1 MSDNHPIGP
10 FIRRFLT
17 EYVIVDRN
25 LSRNTQK
32 SYRDTIRLLFLFI
45 HEFYGIEPVDLA
57 AEQVTAEVVR
67 AFLAHLEAQR
77 GNSVATRNLRLAA
90 IHALFLFIS
99 RSVPELVD
107 LAAQI
112 KGVPLRRS
120 PIPSIPYL
128 EKEEIDALLE
138 APDRRTPQGRRDYA
152 LLLFLYNTGARADE
166 AAHVNPADLSFE
178 PSPSVR
184 ILGKGRKQRFCPLW
198 PHTVA
203 VLRELLGPRAGVQ
216 QSSALF
222 LNVRRCPITRFGI
235 YTMVSRHATTAAKKM
250 PSLLEKRVSPHT
262 IRHATAVHLLRS
274 GVDINTIRAW
284 LGHSLL
290 ETTNR
295 YAEVDLEM
303 KAKAL
308 ASCAVEERGESGKR
322 ANWHDDPKLMEFLTT
337 L

>member
-1 MSDNHPIGP
+1 MNDSYPIGP
-10 FIRRFLT
+10 FVRRFLT
-17 EYVIVDRN
+17 EYVIIDRN

-32 SYRDTIRLLFLFI
+32 SYRDTIRLLFLFFREI
-45 HEFYGIEPVDLA
+45 YGIEPVDLA

-90 IHALFLFIS
+90 IHSLFLFIS

-107 LAAQI
+107 LAAQV
-112 KGVPLRRS
+112 KDVPLRRS

-128 EKEEIDALLE
+128 EKEEIDALLG
-138 APDRRTPQGRRDYA
+138 APDRQTSQGRRDHA

-166 AAHVNPADLSFE
+166 AARVSVGDLSFG

-184 ILGKGRKQRFCPLW
+184 ILGKGQKVLFCPLW
-198 PHTVA
+198 THTME
-203 VLRELLGPRAGVQ
+203 VLRELLGARIDGPRDARV
-216 QSSALF
+216 F
-222 LNVRRCPITRFGI
+222 LNVRKNSMTRFGI
-235 YTMVSRHATTAAKKM
+235 HTMVARNVETAASKM
-250 PSLLEKRVSPHT
+250 PSLLEKRVSPHS
-262 IRHATAVHLLRS
+262 IRHSTAVHLLRS

-284 LGHSLL
+284 LGHVLL

-308 ASCAVEERGESGKR
+308 AACAVENRGKSGRKAKWR
-322 ANWHDDPKLMEFLTT
+322 EDPELMEFLTT